1 MGVAHPSLWPEALA
15 WTEATEAPPL
25 AEEDIYQSPAE
36 QWSFFR
42 SPLGDAESGLDWA
55 LMNYKE
61 KRMYVGPDA
70 SEALVWKGRDIYD
83 VSTWARLTGMDEIR
97 DYGQN

>member
-1 MGVAHPSLWPEALA
+1 MGVAHPSLWPEPLA

-42 SPLGDAESGLDWA
+42 SPLGDAESGLDWV

-61 KRMYVGPDA
+61 KRMYVGQ
-70 SEALVWKGRDIYD
+70 
-83 VSTWARLTGMDEIR
+83 TWPSRLENSKLGSARSF
-97 DYGQN
+97 QSKWS